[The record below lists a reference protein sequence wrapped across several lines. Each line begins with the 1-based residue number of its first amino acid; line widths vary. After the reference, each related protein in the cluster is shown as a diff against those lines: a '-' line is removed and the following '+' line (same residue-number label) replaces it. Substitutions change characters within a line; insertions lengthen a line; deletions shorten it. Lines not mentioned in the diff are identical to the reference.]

1 MGGLTNEQMQGIP
14 NFVPVLSRGRHRRPK
29 QGACFMEFASY
40 MAGERWSD
48 HPECTHPLLAFLA
61 RGVND
66 FTTDHGRQKLATL
79 VPSVVG
85 LNGDSPAVDIAI
97 ALRVA
102 VTALGSVSES
112 RQRTLATGVIAC
124 RRALDASPAEIVWAN
139 ALFSQA
145 EREAPLAMEW
155 ARDFCQ
161 RSQPRAPISFARAGR
176 AIVSTAVLG
185 AAQACITDQDALLR
199 HMLQSAIAD
208 CEAILGKPDAR
219 MASSQPGK
227 ITNGGMVSAE
237 L

>member
-14 NFVPVLSRGRHRRPK
+14 SFVPVLSRGRHRRPK

-66 FTTDHGRQKLATL
+66 FTTDSGRQELATL

-85 LNGDSPAVDIAI
+85 LNGDSPAADIAI

-124 RRALDASPAEIVWAN
+124 QRALDASPAEIVWAN
-139 ALFSQA
+139 ALFAQA
-145 EREAPLAMEW
+145 EREAPLAMQW
-155 ARDFCQ
+155 AREFCQ
-161 RSQPRAPISFARAGR
+161 RNQPRAPISFARAGR

-185 AAQACITDQDALLR
+185 AAQACISDQDALLR
-199 HMLQSAIAD
+199 RMLQLAIAD
-208 CEAILGKPDAR
+208 CEAILGKPDFANTPPL
-219 MASSQPGK
+219 PGK
-227 ITNGGMVSAE
+227 ITNDGKVSAE

>member
-1 MGGLTNEQMQGIP
+1 
-14 NFVPVLSRGRHRRPK
+14 
-29 QGACFMEFASY
+29 MEFASY

-66 FTTDHGRQKLATL
+66 FTTDRGRQELARL

-124 RRALDASPAEIVWAN
+124 QRALDASQTDIVWAQSLI
-139 ALFSQA
+139 AQA
-145 EREAPLAMEW
+145 EREAPLAMQW
-155 ARDFCQ
+155 AREFCQ
-161 RSQPRAPISFARAGR
+161 RNQPRAPISFARAGR

-185 AAQACITDQDALLR
+185 AAQACIADQDALLKE
-199 HMLQSAIAD
+199 MLESAIAD
-208 CEAILGKPDAR
+208 CEALLGKPERHSA
-219 MASSQPGK
+219 MPTPAK
-227 ITNGGMVSAE
+227 IWNEKRVSAE